1 MFFITNVHYMIS
13 SLILEMGLANFIG
26 GVFQGTI
33 FQTSKYIIYF
43 YFILFLRDR
52 HLQFHQ

>member
-1 MFFITNVHYMIS
+1 MFFMTNVHYMIS
-13 SLILEMGLANFIG
+13 SLILEMGLADFIG

-43 YFILFLRDR
+43 NFILFPRD
-52 HLQFHQ
+52 HNMQFHQ